1 LSIKI
6 IGADELIILIN
17 CHLTGNKQ

>member
-17 CHLTGNKQ
+17 RHLTGNKQ

>member
-6 IGADELIILIN
+6 TGADELIILIN
-17 CHLTGNKQ
+17 RHLTGNKQ